1 MVPGGFQVRG
11 GRCLNAA
18 EAKGSHKGC
27 VHSGGEACAVGSH
40 LTGASLILVELRSIH
55 EAVHE
60 VRFMKLLSS

>member
-18 EAKGSHKGC
+18 EAKGSHKKC